1 MKLAAALLASGFRIT
16 LRVSGMT
23 WVGLALF
30 VSQLDQ
36 VPPRMPVLLM
46 WPVRWITA
54 MVLAMS
60 S

>member
-30 VSQLDQ
+30 VSQHARDQ
-36 VPPRMPVLLM
+36 ADHGVNHYHRGNL
-46 WPVRWITA
+46 
-54 MVLAMS
+54 S
-60 S
+60 SAEDKVAD